1 MYFPVELVTRIWW
14 KIKAVLRHGDL
25 KKVNSWW
32 IKFGPAGSKCLEFMF
47 KDFPCNLHFIWRRPR
62 PHYFTSMNFN
72 TAWELFLTKACGGLR
87 VWLSC
92 FLPKPL
98 DFSMRH
104 GVQNVVPAWGPLM
117 IWVFFF
123 LQQQED
129 CYSVIKIN

>member
-1 MYFPVELVTRIWW
+1 MYIYFPNELVTRIWW
-14 KIKAVLRHGDL
+14 KIKADLRHRVL
-25 KKVNSWW
+25 KRS
-32 IKFGPAGSKCLEFMF
+32 IHDEFGPVGSKCLEFMF
-47 KDFPCNLHFIWRRPR
+47 NDFPCDLHFIWGGTR
-62 PHYFTSMNFN
+62 PHYLTSMNFN
-72 TAWELFLTKACGGLR
+72 TDWELFLTKACRSLR